1 MARAQENPAE
11 LNYLDY
17 FRLTRPP
24 FARLPDPAEIYDTE
38 QYSLLMSHLD
48 RATRET
54 DHLVVLRGADGSGK
68 TTLLNRYVAGL
79 SDDTYYATVDE
90 TCNNETD
97 FYCSFLRQLGFND
110 ITGKPGELRRI
121 ATEFLVHRAK
131 AGDTVLLIIDNAH
144 HVSPS
149 VLEQL
154 RRIAETT
161 VDERRVISAII
172 TGNSHIRRIIESP
185 AMQQLRFREFVDFH
199 IRAYSEGETADFVR
213 HRLNM
218 AGGSDAEI
226 LAADA
231 YPMIHR
237 FTGGIP
243 GQINRLCE
251 ALLADAV
258 ERKLQP
264 ITGEVVRT
272 VAEAQQLPP
281 YVIPLSGL
289 GRRESDTDPDPALAA
304 DADQVRITAR
314 VAPPEPAGT
323 PATPAYG
330 PSIDVDELLA
340 RLARVS
346 EQIDRLKSEKKQ
358 AQQDI
363 GERDEM
369 IADLSDKLSAQSDE
383 ARALAKAVRKSAD
396 ETGRLQVELGERAK
410 AVDKSEQDVK
420 KLAAELKAEQ
430 RAAKAA
436 LRTSEKSEERIS
448 KLEALHSELHETVT
462 ELRKELDSANKN
474 ANEKGKRADDLENQL
489 EGAREECHRLQS
501 EADAFSELRTDIA
514 TKDAQIAHLTA
525 EIAAQSV
532 DLTSTLTMLSEQLPA
547 PDDAVPVLQPEDE
560 LPAGGIARF
569 DVIRDG
575 KVERTIM
582 IPEMPAR
589 CMIGRDEDCDLC
601 LDSKFVSRHHALL
614 LCAPTKISVED
625 LNSFNG
631 TKVNFKDV
639 SHQDLRPDDV
649 IIIGDFLIRARRG

>member
-1 MARAQENPAE
+1 VAHAQENPATE
-11 LNYLDY
+11 LNCLDY
-17 FRLTRPP
+17 FGLTRPP
-24 FARLPDPAEIYDTE
+24 FARLSDPSEVYEVE
-38 QYSLLMSHLD
+38 QYSLLLSHLD
-48 RATRET
+48 RAAKET

-110 ITGKPGELRRI
+110 ITGKPGELHRI

-161 VDERRVISAII
+161 VEERRVISAVI

-185 AMQQLRFREFVDFH
+185 AMQQLRFRDFVDFH
-199 IRAYSEGETADFVR
+199 IRVYSEAETAAYVR
-213 HRLNM
+213 HRLQL
-218 AGGSDAEI
+218 AGGTAAQI
-226 LAADA
+226 LADDA

-237 FTGGIP
+237 FTGGVP

-251 ALLADAV
+251 VLLVDAA
-258 ERKLQP
+258 ERKQHP
-264 ITGEVVRT
+264 IDGEIVRS
-272 VAEAQQLPP
+272 VAESEQLPP
-281 YVIPLSGL
+281 YVIPMGDQ
-289 GRRESDTDPDPALAA
+289 GRRETDTGPAATA
-304 DADQVRITAR
+304 HQVRITAR
-314 VAPPEPAGT
+314 VAPVEKAGDAAS
-323 PATPAYG
+323 ATPAYG
-330 PSIDVDELLA
+330 PSVDVDELLA

-346 EQIDRLKSEKKQ
+346 EQFDRLKADKSRAE
-358 AQQDI
+358 QDI
-363 GERDEM
+363 SERDKT
-369 IADLSDKLSAQSDE
+369 IAELSERLSTRSDE
-383 ARALAKAVRKSAD
+383 ARVLARTVRDSGD
-396 ETGRLQVELGERAK
+396 ETGRLKLELAEHEK
-410 AVDKSEQDVK
+410 TTKQLS
-420 KLAAELKAEQ
+420 AELKAEQ
-430 RAAKAA
+430 RAARAAHKA
-436 LRTSEKSEERIS
+436 SEKAEQRIG
-448 KLEALHSELHETVT
+448 KLEALQSELHETVA
-462 ELRKELDSANKN
+462 ELKKELESAIDK
-474 ANEKGKRADDLENQL
+474 AKHADDLEELL
-489 EGAREECHRLQS
+489 EASREECGRLQS
-501 EADAFSELRTDIA
+501 EAEASAELRTDIA

-532 DLTSTLTMLSEQLPA
+532 DLTSTLTILSEQLPSR
-547 PDDAVPVLQPEDE
+547 DDAVPVLKPEE
-560 LPAGGIARF
+560 KLPAGGIGRF

-601 LDSKFVSRHHALL
+601 LDSKYVSRHHALL
-614 LCAPTKISVED
+614 LCTPTKISVED
-625 LNSFNG
+625 LNSSNG
-631 TKVNFKDV
+631 TKVNFNDV
-639 SHQDLRPDDV
+639 SHQELHPDDV